1 MDQIILKFPK
11 HTQFTDDELFDFCA
25 TNDWFRIERNKSGQ
39 LIIMSPSGGTTGAI
53 HFKIYRILSDWLES
67 HEELGYIV
75 DSSVGFRLPDKSVL
89 APDAA
94 FVTKEKWESLTPE
107 QQEKFPPLCP
117 DFIIEV
123 RSPSD
128 SLPQLKLKMDDWVSN
143 GCRLAWL
150 IDPIKKNAYVYTKD
164 GLIKTV
170 ATFEGKLEGFDV
182 MPDLQMD
189 LKKLYI

>member
-1 MDQIILKFPK
+1 
-11 HTQFTDDELFDFCA
+11 
-25 TNDWFRIERNKSGQ
+25 
-39 LIIMSPSGGTTGAI
+39 MSPSGGTTGAI

-150 IDPIKKNAYVYTKD
+150 IDPIKKNAYVYKKD
-164 GLIKTV
+164 GLIKAV
-170 ATFEGKLEGFDV
+170 ATFDEKLEGFDV